1 MVSGD
6 DCHNDSGDV
15 HGDSSKMSNAHVEG
29 IHVRH
34 IILNIINDENGHQF
48 TPSAELPQNKKNYW
62 GTDRCDGR
70 QKRPIHCATRSV
82 EERKGAQRPA
92 PNTTAEGETGPTT
105 AC

>member
-48 TPSAELPQNKKNYW
+48 TPSAELPQNKNNYPS
-62 GTDRCDGR
+62 
-70 QKRPIHCATRSV
+70 RPS
-82 EERKGAQRPA
+82 
-92 PNTTAEGETGPTT
+92 AEGTEVCNRLIKTDFENFR
-105 AC
+105 